1 MDDSNLSDEQ
11 KELESV
17 CKEYHPD
24 ISCRVTKNI
33 PLYEETM
40 RLELGDIELQTDK
53 IYAYIHIPNEAK
65 DVPMYQL
72 ANRLQTF
79 DYVGRVF
86 FEFFKE

>member
-1 MDDSNLSDEQ
+1 MDNSNLSDEQ
-11 KELESV
+11 KELEAV

-24 ISCRVTKNI
+24 ISCRVTPNM
-33 PLYEETM
+33 PLFEKTM
-40 RLELGDIELQTDK
+40 SFEFGDFELQTDK
-53 IYAYIHIPNEAK
+53 IYVYIHIPEKAK

-86 FEFFKE
+86 LEFFKA